1 MIRYAFAL
9 AVAAPFLQPI
19 AAPAQVDSRPAF
31 KTHRFDED
39 WRALCDPARRT
50 EFLDGVKCIPLGNGT
65 TLTLGGELRERFEA
79 FRNPGFGLEQPR
91 DRVFLHRALVHA
103 DLRIQDT
110 ARLFL
115 QVGSLTQS
123 GRKGGPAPTDVN
135 RFDLM
140 QGFLDIAL
148 PVGDSR
154 LTLRGGRQEMSFGSS
169 RLVSVRDSPN
179 MRRTFDGGRV
189 FLTSGGYRVDALYV
203 RPVAISPKVLDDKTN
218 KTEQLWGVYG
228 TGPVVGPLKADLY
241 YLGFERDRGRFA
253 VGAAREQRHTLGMR
267 LFGKSGAFD
276 WDVEGVFQFGRFGG
290 GDIRAWTIASNVGVT
305 FEALPLKPRL
315 GLKADIA
322 SGDRNGS
329 DGRLGTFNALYPRLP
344 YFSDANLVSPA
355 NIMDVHPSLQLEL
368 TPTLSAELSWNPL
381 WRQTTAD
388 AIYGPPLVPVAG
400 TAGQRGRFIGH
411 QAIVGLEW
419 QATPNITLASQY
431 VHFQPG
437 SALQRIGG
445 RRTDF
450 VFVSAAYKF

>member
-1 MIRYAFAL
+1 MVRHAL
-9 AVAAPFLQPI
+9 AVGLAALFLQPI
-19 AAPAQVDSRPAF
+19 ATSAQEADRPAF

-50 EFLDGVKCIPLGNGT
+50 EFLDDIKCIPLGNGT

-79 FRNPGFGLEQPR
+79 FRNPGFGLEKPR
-91 DRVFLHRALVHA
+91 DRVFLHRVLLHA

-110 ARLFL
+110 ARLFV

-123 GRKGGPAPTDVN
+123 GRKGEPALTDID

-148 PVGDSR
+148 PLGASR
-154 LTLRGGRQEMSFGSS
+154 LTLRGGRQEVSFGSS

-179 MRRTFDGGRV
+179 MRRAFDGGRV
-189 FLTSGGYRVDALYV
+189 FLTSGRYRVDALYA
-203 RPVAISPKVLDDKTN
+203 RPVAISPKVLDDKAN
-218 KTEQLWGVYG
+218 KAEQLWGVYG
-228 TGPVVGPLKADLY
+228 TGPIIGPLKADLY
-241 YLGFERDRGRFA
+241 YLGFKRDRGRFA
-253 VGAAREQRHTLGMR
+253 SGAAREQRHTLGMR
-267 LFGKSGAFD
+267 LFGKTGAFD
-276 WDVEGVFQFGRFGG
+276 WDVEGAFQFGRFGG

-305 FEALPLKPRL
+305 FETLPLKPRL

-322 SGDRNGS
+322 SGDRNGN

-355 NIMDVHPSLQLEL
+355 NIIDVQPSLQLEL
-368 TPTLSAELSWNPL
+368 TPTLSAELAWNPL

-388 AIYGPPLVPVAG
+388 AIYGPPLVSIAG

-419 QATPNITLASQY
+419 QATANITVASQY

-437 SALQRIGG
+437 GALQRIGG

-450 VFVSAAYKF
+450 VFVSATYKF